1 MKYIDKFKNH
11 FSLLSTSRIQRTG
24 KGNNKKVQF
33 YFTVIFKDQQL
44 FIGLVKSSS
53 NSQDLIDDLVL
64 DVDQLVVDRQFVRD
78 TARLSKMLEDLI
90 NLLSIENNLKN
101 DMDVPVMLLLDSV
114 NFSIMQL
121 TIKNTFRGLTTI
133 RNSLLEN
140 SKDEVYSMS
149 PFIETD
155 TVFDIL
161 SYEGIKDDKVNI
173 QFTSKKYINSWVET
187 LRKTG
192 KKVAYIGSCNI
203 PILLKLMNIEKK
215 GFLLFDIGQSKSKI
229 FDVDNN
235 KNVFEYPFPYGYQQF
250 VRNGNVDGERLIK
263 QFNSR
268 VESEFLSE
276 RDDREV
282 IYVSGLTKL
291 ENLNANGKRYKCI
304 TGLLKKELARCKKND
319 KISMSRTN
327 FRTICLLTEDLV

>member
-1 MKYIDKFKNH
+1 MKYIDNFKDYLS
-11 FSLLSTSRIQRTG
+11 SLSASRIKNNG
-24 KGNNKKVQF
+24 KRNNKKVQF

-101 DMDVPVMLLLDSV
+101 DIDVPVILLLDSV

-133 RNSLLEN
+133 RDSLLEN

-187 LRKTG
+187 LRKIG
-192 KKVAYIGSCNI
+192 RKVAYIGSCNI

-215 GFLLFDIGQSKSKI
+215 GFLLFEIGQSKSKI
-229 FDVDNN
+229 FDIDSN
-235 KNVFEYPFPYGYQQF
+235 KNVLEYPFPYGYQQF
-250 VRNGNVDGERLIK
+250 VRDGNVDGERLIK
-263 QFNSR
+263 QVNSR

-276 RDDREV
+276 RDNREV

-327 FRTICLLTEDLV
+327 FRTICFLAEDLV